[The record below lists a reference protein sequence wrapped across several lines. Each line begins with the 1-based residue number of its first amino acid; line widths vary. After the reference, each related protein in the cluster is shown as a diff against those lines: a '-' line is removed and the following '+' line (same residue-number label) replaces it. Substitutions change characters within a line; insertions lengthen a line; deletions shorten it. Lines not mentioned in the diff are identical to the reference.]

1 MTMSAGPQEGKS
13 SSDQKAKDKKR
24 RVKDRRKVDSNGYMY
39 VSVVG
44 WICRREKLRR
54 HPRQP
59 EQE

>member
-13 SSDQKAKDKKR
+13 SSDQKKAKDKR
-24 RVKDRRKVDSNGYMY
+24 RRGKDRRKEDSNGYMY

-54 HPRQP
+54 HPRQS
-59 EQE
+59 E